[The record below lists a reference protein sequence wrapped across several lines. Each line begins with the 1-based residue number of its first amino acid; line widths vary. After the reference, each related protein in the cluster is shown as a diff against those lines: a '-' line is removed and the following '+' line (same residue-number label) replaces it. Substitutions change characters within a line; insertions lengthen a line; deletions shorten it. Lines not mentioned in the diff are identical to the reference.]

1 MRQLNILG
9 ETIVRW
15 IVQNA
20 KIFCSYDKH
29 FWIFPP
35 EIVES

>member
-15 IVQNA
+15 VVQNA

-29 FWIFPP
+29 FWIFPR